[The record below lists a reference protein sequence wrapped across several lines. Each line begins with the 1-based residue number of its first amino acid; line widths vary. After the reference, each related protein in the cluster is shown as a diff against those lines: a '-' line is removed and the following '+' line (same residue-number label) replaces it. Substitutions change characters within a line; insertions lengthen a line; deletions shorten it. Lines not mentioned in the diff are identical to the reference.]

1 MPRAGVDWTAHA
13 AGAGALPVHCH
24 AAAPRLS
31 GLPRAGSVRPGRSP
45 AREACAWRR
54 PKGRADRPGPRST
67 ADDGTLTRERHRL
80 ACGSPSRAPGR
91 RPGGVTLGFS
101 DRCPV
106 SGARRRRRHPVPY
119 SPWWSTRSPVW
130 RAAAWTGQLTR
141 RWPAHFP
148 PTATP
153 LRPGVRSPRGGSV
166 RPGRWPA
173 REACAWRR
181 PTGRADRPGP
191 RSTADDGTLTRERH
205 RLACGSPSRAPGRRP
220 GGVTLG
226 FSDRCPVPDGDGDI
240 RFRTA
245 RGGRR
250 DLQHGARRRGLD
262 SSRGGGRRTS
272 RPLPRCR
279 APVVRSP
286 RGGSVR
292 PGRWPAREACAWRRP
307 TGRADRPG
315 PRSTADDGTLTRERH
330 RLACGS
336 PSRAP
341 GRRPGGVTLGFSDRC
356 PVPRWR
362 RRPPVPC
369 SPVVVDEI
377 SSMARAGVNWTAH
390 AVVGRHIPAD
400 PGWRRSTIFLRT
412 VGNIPK

>member
-153 LRPGVRSPRGGSV
+153 LRPGCPVFPGAVLSDQGVGQHEKLVHGG
-166 RPGRWPA
+166 A
-173 REACAWRR
+173 RRVE
-181 PTGRADRPGP
+181 PTDLRP
-191 RSTADDGTLTRERH
+191 RSTADDGTLTREAASTRL
-205 RLACGSPSRAPGRRP
+205 RLA
-220 GGVTLG
+220 
-226 FSDRCPVPDGDGDI
+226 
-240 RFRTA
+240 
-245 RGGRR
+245 
-250 DLQHGARRRGLD
+250 
-262 SSRGGGRRTS
+262 
-272 RPLPRCR
+272 LPR
-279 APVVRSP
+279 PRSQT
-286 RGGSVR
+286 GGSDV
-292 PGRWPAREACAWRRP
+292 
-307 TGRADRPG
+307 
-315 PRSTADDGTLTRERH
+315 
-330 RLACGS
+330 
-336 PSRAP
+336 
-341 GRRPGGVTLGFSDRC
+341 GVQ
-356 PVPRWR
+356 
-362 RRPPVPC
+362 
-369 SPVVVDEI
+369 
-377 SSMARAGVNWTAH
+377 
-390 AVVGRHIPAD
+390 
-400 PGWRRSTIFLRT
+400 
-412 VGNIPK
+412 

>member
-1 MPRAGVDWTAHA
+1 MRFSDRCPVPDGDGDLRFRAAPWWSTRSPAWRAPAWNWTAHA
-13 AGAGALPVHCH
+13 AVAGALPAHCH

-31 GLPRAGSVRPGRSP
+31 GL
-45 AREACAWRR
+45 
-54 PKGRADRPGPRST
+54 
-67 ADDGTLTRERHRL
+67 
-80 ACGSPSRAPGR
+80 
-91 RPGGVTLGFS
+91 
-101 DRCPV
+101 
-106 SGARRRRRHPVPY
+106 
-119 SPWWSTRSPVW
+119 
-130 RAAAWTGQLTR
+130 
-141 RWPAHFP
+141 
-148 PTATP
+148 
-153 LRPGVRSPRGGSV
+153 PRGGSV

-341 GRRPGGVTLGFSDRC
+341 RSQTGGSD
-356 PVPRWR
+356 V
-362 RRPPVPC
+362 
-369 SPVVVDEI
+369 
-377 SSMARAGVNWTAH
+377 GVQ
-390 AVVGRHIPAD
+390 
-400 PGWRRSTIFLRT
+400 
-412 VGNIPK
+412 

>member
-226 FSDRCPVPDGDGDI
+226 FSDRCPVP
-240 RFRTA
+240 
-245 RGGRR
+245 
-250 DLQHGARRRGLD
+250 
-262 SSRGGGRRTS
+262 
-272 RPLPRCR
+272 
-279 APVVRSP
+279 
-286 RGGSVR
+286 
-292 PGRWPAREACAWRRP
+292 
-307 TGRADRPG
+307 
-315 PRSTADDGTLTRERH
+315 
-330 RLACGS
+330 
-336 PSRAP
+336 
-341 GRRPGGVTLGFSDRC
+341 
-356 PVPRWR
+356 RWR

-377 SSMARAGVNWTAH
+377 SSMARAGVDWTAH

>member
-106 SGARRRRRHPVPY
+106 PDGDGDLRFRTARGGRRDLQHGARRRGLGALPAHCH
-119 SPWWSTRSPVW
+119 
-130 RAAAWTGQLTR
+130 AAA
-141 RWPAHFP
+141 
-148 PTATP
+148 
-153 LRPGVRSPRGGSV
+153 PRLSGLPRAGSV
-166 RPGRWPA
+166 RPRRWPA

-181 PTGRADRPGP
+181 PKGRADRPGP

-250 DLQHGARRRGLD
+250 DLQRGARRRGLD

-272 RPLPRCR
+272 RPLPRRR
-279 APVVRSP
+279 APVVRSSPGRFCPTRALASTRSLCMAAPDGSSRRPAPPSNGRRRNADAEAASP
-286 RGGSVR
+286 RLRLALPRPRSQTGGSDV
-292 PGRWPAREACAWRRP
+292 
-307 TGRADRPG
+307 
-315 PRSTADDGTLTRERH
+315 
-330 RLACGS
+330 
-336 PSRAP
+336 
-341 GRRPGGVTLGFSDRC
+341 GVQ
-356 PVPRWR
+356 
-362 RRPPVPC
+362 
-369 SPVVVDEI
+369 
-377 SSMARAGVNWTAH
+377 
-390 AVVGRHIPAD
+390 
-400 PGWRRSTIFLRT
+400 
-412 VGNIPK
+412 

>member
-1 MPRAGVDWTAHA
+1 MARAGVD
-13 AGAGALPVHCH
+13 LD
-24 AAAPRLS
+24 S
-31 GLPRAGSVRPGRSP
+31 
-45 AREACAWRR
+45 
-54 PKGRADRPGPRST
+54 
-67 ADDGTLTRERHRL
+67 
-80 ACGSPSRAPGR
+80 SRGGGR
-91 RPGGVTLGFS
+91 R
-101 DRCPV
+101 
-106 SGARRRRRHPVPY
+106 
-119 SPWWSTRSPVW
+119 
-130 RAAAWTGQLTR
+130 
-141 RWPAHFP
+141 AHFP
-148 PTATP
+148 PAATP

-166 RPGRWPA
+166 RPGRRPA

-292 PGRWPAREACAWRRP
+292 PGRRPAREACAWRRP

-377 SSMARAGVNWTAH
+377 SSMARVGVDWTAH
-390 AVVGRHIPAD
+390 AAVAGALPAHCHAAAHRLSGLPGAVLSDQGVGQHEKLVHGGARRVEPTETWPPFNGRRRNAD
-400 PGWRRSTIFLRT
+400 AGAASTRLRLALPRPRS
-412 VGNIPK
+412 

>member
-1 MPRAGVDWTAHA
+1 MARPGVDLDSSRGGGRRTSR
-13 AGAGALPVHCH
+13 P
-24 AAAPRLS
+24 
-31 GLPRAGSVRPGRSP
+31 LPRCRAPVVRSPRGGSVRPGRWP

-54 PKGRADRPGPRST
+54 PTGRADRSGSRPT

-91 RPGGVTLGFS
+91 RPGGVTLRFS

-106 SGARRRRRHPVPY
+106 PDGDGDLRFRAA
-119 SPWWSTRSPVW
+119 PWWSTRSPAW
-130 RAAAWTGQLTR
+130 RAPAWNWTAHAAVAGAL
-141 RWPAHFP
+141 PAHCHAAAP
-148 PTATP
+148 R
-153 LRPGVRSPRGGSV
+153 LSGLPRGGSV

-279 APVVRSP
+279 APVVRSSPGRFCPTRALASTRSLCMAAPDGSSRPTWPPFNGRRRNADAGTASP
-286 RGGSVR
+286 RLRLALPRPRSQTGGSDV
-292 PGRWPAREACAWRRP
+292 
-307 TGRADRPG
+307 
-315 PRSTADDGTLTRERH
+315 
-330 RLACGS
+330 
-336 PSRAP
+336 
-341 GRRPGGVTLGFSDRC
+341 GVQ
-356 PVPRWR
+356 
-362 RRPPVPC
+362 
-369 SPVVVDEI
+369 
-377 SSMARAGVNWTAH
+377 
-390 AVVGRHIPAD
+390 
-400 PGWRRSTIFLRT
+400 
-412 VGNIPK
+412 

>member
-1 MPRAGVDWTAHA
+1 MARAGVDWTAHA
-13 AGAGALPVHCH
+13 AGAGALPAHCH
-24 AAAPRLS
+24 TAVPRLS
-31 GLPRAGSVRPGRSP
+31 GL
-45 AREACAWRR
+45 
-54 PKGRADRPGPRST
+54 
-67 ADDGTLTRERHRL
+67 
-80 ACGSPSRAPGR
+80 
-91 RPGGVTLGFS
+91 
-101 DRCPV
+101 
-106 SGARRRRRHPVPY
+106 
-119 SPWWSTRSPVW
+119 
-130 RAAAWTGQLTR
+130 
-141 RWPAHFP
+141 
-148 PTATP
+148 
-153 LRPGVRSPRGGSV
+153 PRGGSV

-250 DLQHGARRRGLD
+250 DLQRGARRRGL
-262 SSRGGGRRTS
+262 GA
-272 RPLPRCR
+272 LPAHCHAA
-279 APVVRSP
+279 APRLSGLP

-356 PVPRWR
+356 PVSGVRCPTATATSGS
-362 RRPPVPC
+362 VQA
-369 SPVVVDEI
+369 VVVDET
-377 SSMARAGVNWTAH
+377 SSVARAGVDWTAH

-400 PGWRRSTIFLRT
+400 AVAPPRPGRSGDQKLACPGLETQYDLSED
-412 VGNIPK
+412 GG